1 MTKTLLGIL
10 REYKKGSILT
20 ILLSILEAAFEIL
33 IPLRMADLIDQGIE
47 PGEMAAVWKLG
58 TIILVFA
65 VLQLLTGVLS
75 AHVAA
80 KTSVGFSA
88 NLRQDMYDNVQTF
101 SFSNIDK
108 FSTASIVT
116 RLTTDVTN
124 IQNAYQML
132 IRMAVRGPVMLVFS
146 MIVSFRINTTIA
158 LIFLAVIPIMA
169 LLLLLI
175 IRKVGPFFNRVF
187 RTYDTLN
194 NVVQENVRG
203 IRVVKSFNQED
214 HEIKKFKGIS
224 QSIYEDFA
232 AGERLLAFNSPIMQF
247 FMYAC
252 MILISWIGAKAI
264 VASGNSA
271 ALGMTTGDLTALFS
285 YATQILMALMML
297 SMVFTMIT
305 ISLAS
310 ARRIAEV
317 LEEKTDIANPTGAE
331 MTVRDG
337 SIRFEQVS
345 FAYAAKADKKVLSD
359 IDLSI
364 ASGQT
369 VGIIGGTG
377 SGKTTML
384 NALSAFIG
392 YNERVV
398 TIEDTRELQLKQRIV
413 IPRVACPPNS
423 EGKGEFTMHELLVGA
438 LRERPDRIVV
448 GECRDDET
456 YEMLQAMQTGHDGSL
471 TTIHANDCA
480 GAFTRIENMILK
492 SQGNMTMEAIRRQIG
507 AAIDVVVQVKRWRG
521 GYRRIESITAVEG
534 FSDGN
539 VTRNELFHW
548 EGSPENGRHVATGYQ
563 PARLKEKIL
572 DADAEYDPRWFE
584 GGVW

>member
-1 MTKTLLGIL
+1 MADETIFRIKERIRQEMRDLLGV
-10 REYKKGSILT
+10 T
-20 ILLSILEAAFEIL
+20 
-33 IPLRMADLIDQGIE
+33 MADGGAIDRQALPAQIDS
-47 PGEMAAVWKLG
+47 V
-58 TIILVFA
+58 
-65 VLQLLTGVLS
+65 
-75 AHVAA
+75 AHEVCAD
-80 KTSVGFSA
+80 F
-88 NLRQDMYDNVQTF
+88 
-101 SFSNIDK
+101 
-108 FSTASIVT
+108 
-116 RLTTDVTN
+116 
-124 IQNAYQML
+124 
-132 IRMAVRGPVMLVFS
+132 
-146 MIVSFRINTTIA
+146 
-158 LIFLAVIPIMA
+158 
-169 LLLLLI
+169 
-175 IRKVGPFFNRVF
+175 
-187 RTYDTLN
+187 
-194 NVVQENVRG
+194 
-203 IRVVKSFNQED
+203 
-214 HEIKKFKGIS
+214 GIS
-224 QSIYEDFA
+224 DE
-232 AGERLLAFNSPIMQF
+232 N
-247 FMYAC
+247 
-252 MILISWIGAKAI
+252 WIGYIIKSTIDDFIGLGPLQPLQDDPKVAEIFIDPVGVEPNGTFITPVARAEVDGQI
-264 VASGNSA
+264 VDCPGI
-271 ALGMTTGDLTALFS
+271 DLVSHDEVGRL
-285 YATQILMALMML
+285 IG
-297 SMVFTMIT
+297 
-305 ISLAS
+305 
-310 ARRIAEV
+310 RIAE
-317 LEEKTDIANPTGAE
+317 EANRRCDDSFPE
-331 MTVRDG
+331 MDATLADG
-337 SIRFEQVS
+337 SRVHAAHPKVSPNGWSLNIRKFS
-345 FAYAAKADKKVLSD
+345 KDKLTAE
-359 IDLSI
+359 DLLERGAMSEPMYMFLKS
-364 ASGQT
+364 AVQARANF
-369 VGIIGGTG
+369 IISGGTG

-548 EGSPENGRHVATGYQ
+548 EGSPENGRHFATGYQ

-572 DADAEYDPRWFE
+572 GADAEYDPRWFE

>member
-1 MTKTLLGIL
+1 MADETVLRIKERIRQEMRDLLGVTMADG
-10 REYKKGSILT
+10 GSIDRQALPAQ
-20 ILLSILEAAFEIL
+20 IDGVAHEVC
-33 IPLRMADLIDQGIE
+33 AD
-47 PGEMAAVWKLG
+47 
-58 TIILVFA
+58 F
-65 VLQLLTGVLS
+65 
-75 AHVAA
+75 
-80 KTSVGFSA
+80 
-88 NLRQDMYDNVQTF
+88 
-101 SFSNIDK
+101 
-108 FSTASIVT
+108 
-116 RLTTDVTN
+116 
-124 IQNAYQML
+124 
-132 IRMAVRGPVMLVFS
+132 
-146 MIVSFRINTTIA
+146 
-158 LIFLAVIPIMA
+158 
-169 LLLLLI
+169 
-175 IRKVGPFFNRVF
+175 
-187 RTYDTLN
+187 
-194 NVVQENVRG
+194 
-203 IRVVKSFNQED
+203 
-214 HEIKKFKGIS
+214 GIS
-224 QSIYEDFA
+224 DE
-232 AGERLLAFNSPIMQF
+232 N
-247 FMYAC
+247 
-252 MILISWIGAKAI
+252 WIGYIIKSTIDDFIGLGPLQPLQDDPKVAEIFIDPVGVEPNGTFITPVARAEVDGQI
-264 VASGNSA
+264 VDCPGI
-271 ALGMTTGDLTALFS
+271 DLVSHDEVGRL
-285 YATQILMALMML
+285 IG
-297 SMVFTMIT
+297 
-305 ISLAS
+305 
-310 ARRIAEV
+310 RIAE
-317 LEEKTDIANPTGAE
+317 EANRRCDDSFPE
-331 MTVRDG
+331 MDATLADG
-337 SIRFEQVS
+337 SRVHAAHPKVSPNGWSLNIRKFSKDKLTAEDLLERGAMSEPMYMFLKSAV
-345 FAYAAKADKKVLSD
+345 KAR
-359 IDLSI
+359 
-364 ASGQT
+364 ANF
-369 VGIIGGTG
+369 IISGGTG

-392 YNERVV
+392 YNERIV

-507 AAIDVVVQVKRWRG
+507 AAIDVVVQVKRWRD

>member
-1 MTKTLLGIL
+1 M
-10 REYKKGSILT
+10 S
-20 ILLSILEAAFEIL
+20 
-33 IPLRMADLIDQGIE
+33 E
-47 PGEMAAVWKLG
+47 PMYMFLKSAVQARANF
-58 TIILVFA
+58 II
-65 VLQLLTGVLS
+65 S
-75 AHVAA
+75 
-80 KTSVGFSA
+80 
-88 NLRQDMYDNVQTF
+88 
-101 SFSNIDK
+101 
-108 FSTASIVT
+108 
-116 RLTTDVTN
+116 
-124 IQNAYQML
+124 
-132 IRMAVRGPVMLVFS
+132 
-146 MIVSFRINTTIA
+146 
-158 LIFLAVIPIMA
+158 
-169 LLLLLI
+169 
-175 IRKVGPFFNRVF
+175 
-187 RTYDTLN
+187 
-194 NVVQENVRG
+194 
-203 IRVVKSFNQED
+203 
-214 HEIKKFKGIS
+214 
-224 QSIYEDFA
+224 
-232 AGERLLAFNSPIMQF
+232 
-247 FMYAC
+247 
-252 MILISWIGAKAI
+252 
-264 VASGNSA
+264 
-271 ALGMTTGDLTALFS
+271 
-285 YATQILMALMML
+285 
-297 SMVFTMIT
+297 
-305 ISLAS
+305 
-310 ARRIAEV
+310 
-317 LEEKTDIANPTGAE
+317 
-331 MTVRDG
+331 
-337 SIRFEQVS
+337 
-345 FAYAAKADKKVLSD
+345 
-359 IDLSI
+359 
-364 ASGQT
+364 
-369 VGIIGGTG
+369 GGTG